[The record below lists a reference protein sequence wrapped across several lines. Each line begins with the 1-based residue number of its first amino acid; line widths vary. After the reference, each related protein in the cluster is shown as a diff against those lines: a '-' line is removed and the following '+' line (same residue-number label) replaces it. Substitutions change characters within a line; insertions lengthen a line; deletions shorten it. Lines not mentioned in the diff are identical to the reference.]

1 MDRIIKTIAKRL
13 LLLFVCSMGIV
24 ILLAREF
31 SHGVLSSHAFEVG
44 LLIVAVGM
52 GVSAMVIVTKTAKE
66 LRGVTGPPGTALDEI
81 TRRRRLLGI
90 RAGKAMIALLT
101 IALVF
106 GLFRGGPLV
115 PVLVGIA
122 MNLVMMLSLIWWV
135 VRLQRSLH

>member
-1 MDRIIKTIAKRL
+1 MDRIIKTIATRL
-13 LLLFVCSMGIV
+13 LLLLVCSMGML

-31 SHGVLSSHAFEVG
+31 SHGVLSSRWFEVG
-44 LLIVAVGM
+44 LLMVAAGM
-52 GVSAMVIVTKTAKE
+52 GVSAMVIVTKTANG
-66 LRGVTGPPGTALDEI
+66 LRGIAGPPGTTVDEV

-90 RAGKAMIALLT
+90 RAGKAMIALLA

-115 PVLVGIA
+115 PVLAGIA
-122 MNLVMMLSLIWWV
+122 MNLAMMLSLIWWV

>member
-13 LLLFVCSMGIV
+13 LLLFVCSMGMV

-31 SHGVLSSHAFEVG
+31 SHGVLSSHWFEVG
-44 LLIVAVGM
+44 LLIVAAAM
-52 GVSAMVIVTKTAKE
+52 GVSAMVIVTRTTKE
-66 LRGVTGPPGTALDEI
+66 HRGITGPAGTALDEV

-90 RAGKAMIALLT
+90 RAGKAMIALLAT
-101 IALVF
+101 TLVF

-115 PVLVGIA
+115 PVLAGIV
-122 MNLVMMLSLIWWV
+122 MNLAMMLSLIWWV